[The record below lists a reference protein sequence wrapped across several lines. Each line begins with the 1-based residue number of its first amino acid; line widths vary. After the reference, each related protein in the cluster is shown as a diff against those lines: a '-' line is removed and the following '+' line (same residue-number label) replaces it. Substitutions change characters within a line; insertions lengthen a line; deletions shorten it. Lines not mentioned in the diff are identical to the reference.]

1 MRKEEVDRVRG
12 GLEIKGWGRER
23 GEKLGKGRETE
34 ENFACA
40 KRALLKE
47 GSRETR
53 GWGGG
58 GGVKGGHPLS
68 TLFIPL
74 GK

>member
-1 MRKEEVDRVRG
+1 MG
-12 GLEIKGWGRER
+12 GGGR
-23 GEKLGKGRETE
+23 GEKNWGKGGRETE
-34 ENFACA
+34 EHFACA

-58 GGVKGGHPLS
+58 GVKA
-68 TLFIPL
+68 
-74 GK
+74 

>member
-1 MRKEEVDRVRG
+1 MDRVRG
-12 GLEIKGWGRER
+12 GGVWKLRGGEGKGRKG
-23 GEKLGKGRETE
+23 GRETE

-53 GWGGG
+53 GFW
-58 GGVKGGHPLS
+58 GVKA
-68 TLFIPL
+68 
-74 GK
+74 